1 MKKEQYIK
9 YYIKCYTKW
18 THDHFISWF
27 TSANH
32 DCEWKQEL
40 LQNSE
45 EYSQFVVRSS
55 MAIFDNVKHGVSDN
69 NNGLSYNIE
78 YVPTR

>member
-1 MKKEQYIK
+1 MKQDYIK
-9 YYIKCYTKW
+9 YYIKVYTKW
-18 THDHFISWF
+18 THDHFINYF

-32 DCEWKQEL
+32 DCEWRQQV

-45 EYSQFVVRSS
+45 EYSQFYIRSS
-55 MAIFDNVKHGVSDN
+55 MAIFDNLKHGIEDN